1 MYKALCYYYPIPSSE
16 QLLLALLNSHY
27 KKLEFV
33 DFSTRLNVENKLRE
47 LYEEK
52 KALEDEGEERE
63 NQIQE
68 NDIDEYSN
76 VLVNLL
82 YTPFLLKSL
91 DKEEVVQDKVEEYL
105 NLSQIRIK
113 KDSLAWWDLHST
125 KFPIL
130 SELLKVYLAVS
141 ATFTP
146 SEWLFS
152 DAGNLIAVKRTR
164 LLPELFKQ
172 MIFLKRN
179 INRFESI
186 HPLL

>member
-1 MYKALCYYYPIPSSE
+1 M
-16 QLLLALLNSHY
+16 
-27 KKLEFV
+27 
-33 DFSTRLNVENKLRE
+33 
-47 LYEEK
+47 
-52 KALEDEGEERE
+52 
-63 NQIQE
+63 
-68 NDIDEYSN
+68 
-76 VLVNLL
+76 LVNLL

-91 DKEEVVQDKVEEYL
+91 DKEEVAQDEVEEYL
-105 NLSQIRIK
+105 NLFQIGIK
-113 KDSLAWWDLHST
+113 KDLLVWWNLHST

-186 HPLL
+186 HPPL